1 MTKLVGGDGRTHIES
16 RLMRE
21 SLQDRGVLSK
31 TESERDL
38 QIFPDVSLVSIGG
51 QSIFDRGKDAILPLV
66 DELAAAK
73 RRHKFVIGVGGG
85 TRVRHTVSIAMDLGL
100 PTGGIAQLVGAMEE
114 LNAILLN
121 ALLAPHGSMPMQRDH
136 FWDLPLYFDA
146 GITPIAISVP
156 PFHFWEPPPLEG
168 AVPMHGSDFGLF
180 QLAEV
185 LGMKQLIFVKDEDG
199 LYDKDPKRHADAKH
213 IPKIALEELVKN
225 PPKENIL
232 ERDLR
237 DVLGVGVALRIL
249 VVQAV
254 LVLDEDQL
262 LHAEHLGELEQPEVR
277 AVHRHRA
284 FEWRRLPEVKRR
296 DRDRDRRDAGIEVQ
310 RQIPEVIALHRHRAV
325 RREQRV
331 QEDRVQLLHRADE
344 LGDAAGRKPE
354 VHRDRDGVAHSRA
367 AADADH

>member
-21 SLQDRGVLSK
+21 SLQDRAVLSK

-51 QSIFDRGKDAILPLV
+51 QSIFDRGRDAILPLV
-66 DELAAAK
+66 EELAAVK
-73 RRHKFVIGVGGG
+73 RRHKLVIGVGGG
-85 TRVRHTVSIAMDLGL
+85 TRVRHTVSVAMDLGL

-156 PFHFWEPPPLEG
+156 PFHLWEPPPIDG

-199 LYDKDPKRHADAKH
+199 LYDKDPKKHPDAK
-213 IPKIALEELVKN
+213 KFGTVSLDEVLEKM
-225 PPKENIL
+225 PAENIL
-232 ERDLR
+232 DEELYRTWAEAKNLKRIVIVNGLKPGMLTRALDGE
-237 DVLGVGVALRIL
+237 DVGT
-249 VVQAV
+249 
-254 LVLDEDQL
+254 
-262 LHAEHLGELEQPEVR
+262 
-277 AVHRHRA
+277 
-284 FEWRRLPEVKRR
+284 
-296 DRDRDRRDAGIEVQ
+296 
-310 RQIPEVIALHRHRAV
+310 VITKGGA
-325 RREQRV
+325 
-331 QEDRVQLLHRADE
+331 
-344 LGDAAGRKPE
+344 
-354 VHRDRDGVAHSRA
+354 S
-367 AADADH
+367 

>member
-1 MTKLVGGDGRTHIES
+1 MTKLVGGDGRTHIQS

-21 SLQDRGVLSK
+21 SLQDRKVLSK
-31 TESERDL
+31 TDSERDL

-66 DELAAAK
+66 AELAEVK
-73 RRHKFVIGVGGG
+73 RRHKMVIGVGGG

-156 PFHFWEPPPLEG
+156 PFHFWEPPPIEG

-185 LGMKQLIFVKDEDG
+185 LGMKQVIYVKDEDG
-199 LYDKDPKRHADAKH
+199 LYDKDPKKHKDAKKYGR
-213 IPKIALEELVKN
+213 ITLDELIAN
-225 PPKENIL
+225 PPQENIL
-232 ERDLR
+232 DEEMFRTWAEAKNLKRVVIVNGLVPGQLTKALDGE
-237 DVLGVGVALRIL
+237 DVGT
-249 VVQAV
+249 
-254 LVLDEDQL
+254 
-262 LHAEHLGELEQPEVR
+262 
-277 AVHRHRA
+277 
-284 FEWRRLPEVKRR
+284 
-296 DRDRDRRDAGIEVQ
+296 
-310 RQIPEVIALHRHRAV
+310 VITK
-325 RREQRV
+325 
-331 QEDRVQLLHRADE
+331 
-344 LGDAAGRKPE
+344 GGAA
-354 VHRDRDGVAHSRA
+354 
-367 AADADH
+367 